1 MGRFEINSRKQS
13 PFEVAL
19 ASSLGESTPFRGVLS
34 ASLQGAISAAIRT
47 RLGANARP
55 PSTSYDQLRLFELI
69 AFYVHKG
76 L

>member
-1 MGRFEINSRKQS
+1 MGRFEINSRKPS

-19 ASSLGESTPFRGVLS
+19 ASSCESTPFEAFCQRRCRGRFQPRS
-34 ASLQGAISAAIRT
+34 ALAW
-47 RLGANARP
+47 GANARP
-55 PSTSYDQLRLFELI
+55 PSPSYDQLRLFELI